1 MADDNPEN
9 STTTMFDTKAA
20 TWGDKPRRVKL
31 ARDVARAIRDT
42 VNVTPGMDVLD
53 FGCGTGLLALQF
65 QPLVRSVTGIDS
77 SAGMLAIL
85 EEKVRSQH
93 LTNVTTRC
101 IDLEHGD
108 RFEGQYDL
116 VMSSMTFH
124 HIRDVRPI
132 LEILLQVLKP
142 GGTLAIADLDCD
154 NGKFHDTPDGVFHNG
169 FDRCIL
175 KNHFEEAGFTHVR
188 NRTAA
193 IVQKEFSLRKIL
205 PFSVFLMTGRR
216 EMTVQAGR
224 RIVLTASGN
233 GMAGCSGED
242 RVE

>member
-1 MADDNPEN
+1 MADDNPVNRETN
-9 STTTMFDTKAA
+9 TFDQKAA
-20 TWGDKPRRVKL
+20 TWDDKPRRAKL
-31 ARDVARAIRDT
+31 ARDIARAIRDT
-42 VNVTPGMDVLD
+42 VRITSEMDVLD
-53 FGCGTGLLALQF
+53 FGCGTGLLSLEF

-77 SAGMLAIL
+77 SPGMLAVL

-124 HIRDVRPI
+124 HVRDVHRV
-132 LEILLQVLKP
+132 LEILLHVLKP

-154 NGKFHDTPDGVFHNG
+154 NGKFHDTPEGVFHNG
-169 FDRCIL
+169 FDRCIMKTHL
-175 KNHFEEAGFTHVR
+175 EAAGLTSVR

-193 IVQKEFSLRKIL
+193 IVQKESPSGEIRAFT
-205 PFSVFLMTGRR
+205 VFLMTGRKEQEKEHR
-216 EMTVQAGR
+216 T
-224 RIVLTASGN
+224 LP
-233 GMAGCSGED
+233 
-242 RVE
+242 

>member
-1 MADDNPEN
+1 MCWIL
-9 STTTMFDTKAA
+9 AA
-20 TWGDKPRRVKL
+20 
-31 ARDVARAIRDT
+31 A
-42 VNVTPGMDVLD
+42 PG
-53 FGCGTGLLALQF
+53 FLALQF

-77 SAGMLAIL
+77 SPGMLAVL

-93 LTNVTTRC
+93 LMNVTTRC

-124 HIRDVRPI
+124 HIRDVRRV
-132 LEILLQVLKP
+132 LEILLRVLKP

-154 NGKFHDTPDGVFHNG
+154 NGKFHDTPEGVFHNG
-169 FDRCIL
+169 FDRCIM
-175 KNHFEEAGFTHVR
+175 KNHFEAAGFTQVR

-193 IVQKEFSLRKIL
+193 IVQKEFSSGKIL
-205 PFSVFLMTGRR
+205 PFSVFLMIGRR

-224 RIVLTASGN
+224 RIVLMTSGN
-233 GMAGCSGED
+233 GMAGYSGED

>member
-1 MADDNPEN
+1 MADDNPVNREMN
-9 STTTMFDTKAA
+9 TFDNKAA
-20 TWGDKPRRVKL
+20 TWDDKPRRAKL
-31 ARDVARAIRDT
+31 AHDVARAIRET
-42 VNVTPGMDVLD
+42 VKITPGMDVLD
-53 FGCGTGLLALQF
+53 FGCGTGLLLLRF

-77 SAGMLAIL
+77 SPGMLAVL
-85 EEKVRSQH
+85 DEKIREQH

-132 LEILLQVLKP
+132 LEILLRVLKP
-142 GGTLAIADLDCD
+142 GGVLAIADLDCD

-169 FDRCIL
+169 FDRCIM
-175 KNHFEEAGFTHVR
+175 KNHFEAAGFTCVR

-193 IVQKEFSLRKIL
+193 IVQKESPSGEIR
-205 PFSVFLMTGRR
+205 PFTVFLMTGRK
-216 EMTVQAGR
+216 EMTV
-224 RIVLTASGN
+224 
-233 GMAGCSGED
+233 
-242 RVE
+242 